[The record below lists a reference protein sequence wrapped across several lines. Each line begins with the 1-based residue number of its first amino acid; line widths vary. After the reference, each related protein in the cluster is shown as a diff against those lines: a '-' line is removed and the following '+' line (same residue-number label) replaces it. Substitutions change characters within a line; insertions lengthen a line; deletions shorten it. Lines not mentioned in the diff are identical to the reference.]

1 MKSWSFP
8 KYKRLISNEQFKR
21 VMSENIRA
29 EDGLLTVFAASN
41 DLEYPRLGVSIRSS
55 CGKAVVR
62 NRLKRLIKEAF
73 RRNQH
78 KITCT
83 CDYVVMISTGLSNN
97 SSGSKRNN
105 GNPPYVLT
113 YQQIEESLLKLAQK
127 TSARLQ

>member
-1 MKSWSFP
+1 MKRWFFP
-8 KYKRLISNEQFKR
+8 KYKRLTSNEQFKR

-29 EDGLLTVFAASN
+29 DDGLLTVFSAPN
-41 DLEYPRLGVSIRSS
+41 ELEYPRLGVSIRSS
-55 CGKAVVR
+55 FGKAVVR

-78 KITCT
+78 KITCN
-83 CDYVVMISTGLSNN
+83 CDYVVMISAGLSNS

-105 GNPPYVLT
+105 SNPLYDLT
-113 YQQIEESLLKLAQK
+113 CQQIEESLLKLAQK